1 MDNNNSYIADIYVR
15 LSKEDGDIDT
25 GTKYESNSISN
36 QKELIQQFL
45 ISHPEITVHAIR
57 EDDGY
62 TGTNFSRPGF
72 QLVLQ
77 DIKEKKIN
85 CIIVKDLSR
94 IGRNYLQ
101 VGEYVQEIF
110 PEKRIR
116 FISVNDGYD
125 SINSAAM
132 DDDIIIPFKNLLNDA
147 YSRDISVK
155 IRSNLEA
162 KRKKGEFTGAFVP
175 FGYKKSSKD
184 KNNILI
190 DEYAANVVRDI
201 FRWKLDGMNQSV
213 IAERLNQAGVPS
225 PLEYKNA
232 NGSNFSCGFKVKKK
246 ALWCAQSIGR
256 ILKNEIYIGNML
268 QGVRSKPNYRASHVV
283 VKNKSDWIRNDG
295 SHEPIIDKIDYER
308 VQEMLG
314 RDTRTSPN
322 QKKVYPFGGILFCGD
337 CKHSMVRKT
346 IPGSNGV
353 KYVYYVC
360 SMNKKNKMECKQHAI
375 NEEVLEEAIVKVL
388 QLHMQSVLDMDKV
401 LEDLSTM
408 ELPKSEISRL
418 DERINWNEEEIDK
431 CKRLKI
437 ALYEDLREE
446 IIDKEEYLYLKGE
459 YQRRIDEA
467 ENAIL
472 VIRDEINQ
480 VTGESDNRKEWISVF
495 EKYSGIQKLTR
506 KITTQLIDKIFIYE
520 DNRIS
525 ITFKYQD
532 KFDMCMNFIA
542 SANKI
547 MEKEEQS
554 WQEKPEVQ

>member
-1 MDNNNSYIADIYVR
+1 
-15 LSKEDGDIDT
+15 
-25 GTKYESNSISN
+25 
-36 QKELIQQFL
+36 
-45 ISHPEITVHAIR
+45 
-57 EDDGY
+57 
-62 TGTNFSRPGF
+62 
-72 QLVLQ
+72 
-77 DIKEKKIN
+77 
-85 CIIVKDLSR
+85 
-94 IGRNYLQ
+94 
-101 VGEYVQEIF
+101 
-110 PEKRIR
+110 
-116 FISVNDGYD
+116 
-125 SINSAAM
+125 
-132 DDDIIIPFKNLLNDA
+132 
-147 YSRDISVK
+147 
-155 IRSNLEA
+155 
-162 KRKKGEFTGAFVP
+162 
-175 FGYKKSSKD
+175 
-184 KNNILI
+184 
-190 DEYAANVVRDI
+190 
-201 FRWKLDGMNQSV
+201 
-213 IAERLNQAGVPS
+213 
-225 PLEYKNA
+225 
-232 NGSNFSCGFKVKKK
+232 
-246 ALWCAQSIGR
+246 
-256 ILKNEIYIGNML
+256 
-268 QGVRSKPNYRASHVV
+268 
-283 VKNKSDWIRNDG
+283 
-295 SHEPIIDKIDYER
+295 
-308 VQEMLG
+308 MLG

-408 ELPKSEISRL
+408 EMTKSEISRL